1 MAYLLRLE
9 SDLWKWNH
17 ISLVPLFL
25 QKRLKLLLYFWM
37 FQNVNVNVNVSYIF
51 SIDVSG
57 LHFLICFIQ
66 NFWNKIIKS
75 LYMMVVFLALLYPV
89 ICTHGYICIQD
100 YLIIYLMFFLGN
112 ERYLKNNCAQ
122 RAIWRIEIDTQ
133 RYTTGKHNC
142 KGWRYSKIHCYQ
154 IKSIINS
161 NQCFFAFFFI

>member
-75 LYMMVVFLALLYPV
+75 LYMMVVFLPLLYPV

-100 YLIIYLMFFLGN
+100 YLIIYLMFFSWEWTISQKQLCSTC
-112 ERYLKNNCAQ
+112 YLKDWD
-122 RAIWRIEIDTQ
+122 RHPKIYYWKTQ
-133 RYTTGKHNC
+133 L
-142 KGWRYSKIHCYQ
+142 
-154 IKSIINS
+154 
-161 NQCFFAFFFI
+161 